1 MQASRPRSPDF
12 AGVFFAIFLSIQID
26 LSQIQPN
33 PSLPD
38 FLFSDNTESPL
49 GISLSSAQKTLI
61 HHKMMF
67 PERFAQ
73 G

>member
-12 AGVFFAIFLSIQID
+12 AGVFFALFLSIQID
-26 LSQIQPN
+26 WSQIQPN
-33 PSLPD
+33 PVLPD
-38 FLFSDNTESPL
+38 SPFPDNTESPL
-49 GISLSSAQKTLI
+49 GISLSSAQKNLM